1 MNTSAKH
8 GGLRKGAGRKARSVP
23 KAKPIWC
30 GQISHEDREFIM
42 KMLSPDE
49 RFRKLMTAA
58 LAAKQEN
65 PDIACYS
72 VGR

>member
-1 MNTSAKH
+1 MPNSKH
-8 GGLRKGAGRKARSVP
+8 GGHRKGAGRKARSEP

-30 GQISHEDREFIM
+30 GQISQEDREFIM
-42 KMLSPDE
+42 NMLTPDE

-58 LAAKQEN
+58 LAAKRES